1 MSVRKA
7 SVLELATAAYD
18 LDASVMRGRLIQIAG
33 WKLDDHGRGCGGLAC
48 PNMEGQEIVLI
59 AASMDDTREVS
70 PRTCPRCGR
79 EYTGAYCPHCREAR
93 LRLRGR

>member
-18 LDASVMRGRLIQIAG
+18 LDANVLRGHLSKSSGGTWTVGGTDIAA
-33 WKLDDHGRGCGGLAC
+33 WLAKLD
-48 PNMEGQEIVLI
+48 GQEIVLI
-59 AASMDDTREVS
+59 AASLDDRREVP

>member
-18 LDASVMRGRLIQIAG
+18 LDATVLRGRLT
-33 WKLDDHGRGCGGLAC
+33 KLPDGTWTVGGVNVEGRMAQL
-48 PNMEGQEIVLI
+48 EGHEIVVI
-59 AASMDDTREVS
+59 VASLDDTREVL

-79 EYTGAYCPHCREAR
+79 EYTGAFCPHCREAR
-93 LRLRGR
+93 IRLRGR

>member
-1 MSVRKA
+1 VRKA

-18 LDASVMRGRLIQIAG
+18 LDANVLRGRLIKSPDGAWTITGVDLAA
-33 WKLDDHGRGCGGLAC
+33 WLAKL
-48 PNMEGQEIVLI
+48 EGQEIVLI
-59 AASMDDTREVS
+59 AASMDDSREVS
-70 PRTCPRCGR
+70 PRSCPRCGR

>member
-18 LDASVMRGRLIQIAG
+18 LDASVIRGRLVKSPDGNWTITGVVIG
-33 WKLDDHGRGCGGLAC
+33 DWLAKYD
-48 PNMEGQEIVLI
+48 GQEIVLI
-59 AASMDDTREVS
+59 AASMDDSREVS

>member
-18 LDASVMRGRLIQIAG
+18 LDATVLRGRLTQAADG
-33 WKLDDHGRGCGGLAC
+33 TWTVGGIEVLKRIG
-48 PNMEGQEIVLI
+48 PLEGQEIVLI
-59 AASMDDTREVS
+59 AASLDDTREVS

-79 EYTGAYCPHCREAR
+79 DYTGAYCPHCREAR

>member
-18 LDASVMRGRLIQIAG
+18 LDASVTRGQLLKSSDGAWTI
-33 WKLDDHGRGCGGLAC
+33 GGMNVATWLAKYD
-48 PNMEGQEIVLI
+48 GQEIVLI
-59 AASMDDTREVS
+59 AASLDDKREVP

-79 EYTGAYCPHCREAR
+79 EYVGAYCPHCREAR
-93 LRLRGR
+93 MRLRGR

>member
-18 LDASVMRGRLIQIAG
+18 LDASVMRGRLTRAPDGSWTITGVGIDG
-33 WKLDDHGRGCGGLAC
+33 WLAKY
-48 PNMEGQEIVLI
+48 EGQEIVLI
-59 AASMDDTREVS
+59 AASMDDSRDVS

-79 EYTGAYCPHCREAR
+79 EYTGAYCMHCREAR

>member
-18 LDASVMRGRLIQIAG
+18 LDANVVRGRLSKSAEG
-33 WKLDDHGRGCGGLAC
+33 LWTVGGTDVTAWLARLD
-48 PNMEGQEIVLI
+48 GQEIVLI
-59 AASMDDTREVS
+59 AASMDDSREVL
-70 PRTCPRCGR
+70 PRTCSRCGR
-79 EYTGAYCPHCREAR
+79 EYTGAYCSHCHEAR

>member
-18 LDASVMRGRLIQIAG
+18 LDATVLRGRLTQAADG
-33 WKLDDHGRGCGGLAC
+33 TWTVGGIEVLRRIGLL
-48 PNMEGQEIVLI
+48 EGQEIVLI
-59 AASMDDTREVS
+59 AASLDDTREVS
-70 PRTCPRCGR
+70 PRSCPRCGR

>member
-18 LDASVMRGRLIQIAG
+18 LDASVMRGRLTRAPDGSWTIAG
-33 WKLDDHGRGCGGLAC
+33 VGVDGWLAKY
-48 PNMEGQEIVLI
+48 EGQEIVLI

>member
-18 LDASVMRGRLIQIAG
+18 LDASVIRGRLLKSPDGNWTITGAVIG
-33 WKLDDHGRGCGGLAC
+33 DWLAKYD
-48 PNMEGQEIVLI
+48 GQEIVLI
-59 AASMDDTREVS
+59 AASMDDSREVS

>member
-18 LDASVMRGRLIQIAG
+18 LDASVMRGLLH
-33 WKLDDHGRGCGGLAC
+33 KLPDGSWAVAEMDIVTWLSKY
-48 PNMEGQEIVLI
+48 EGQEIVLI
-59 AASMDDTREVS
+59 AASLDDKRDVP

-79 EYTGAYCPHCREAR
+79 EYVGAYCPHCHEAR
-93 LRLRGR
+93 MRLRGR

>member
-18 LDASVMRGRLIQIAG
+18 LDASVMRGRLIRSPDGSWTITGVGIDG
-33 WKLDDHGRGCGGLAC
+33 WLAKY
-48 PNMEGQEIVLI
+48 EGQEIVLI
-59 AASMDDTREVS
+59 AASMDDSREVS

-93 LRLRGR
+93 LRLRG

>member
-18 LDASVMRGRLIQIAG
+18 LDASVMRGRLIRNPDGSWTITG
-33 WKLDDHGRGCGGLAC
+33 VGVDEWLAKY
-48 PNMEGQEIVLI
+48 EGQEIVLI
-59 AASMDDTREVS
+59 AASMDDSREVS

>member
-18 LDASVMRGRLIQIAG
+18 LDANVMRGRLVKSPDGSLSITGVDVMG
-33 WKLDDHGRGCGGLAC
+33 WLAKLD
-48 PNMEGQEIVLI
+48 GQEIVLI
-59 AASMDDTREVS
+59 AASLDDTREVS

>member
-18 LDASVMRGRLIQIAG
+18 LDATVLRGRLTQAADG
-33 WKLDDHGRGCGGLAC
+33 TWTVGGIEVLRRIGLL
-48 PNMEGQEIVLI
+48 EGQEIVLI
-59 AASMDDTREVS
+59 AASLDDTREVS

>member
-18 LDASVMRGRLIQIAG
+18 LDAKVLRGRLSKSAG
-33 WKLDDHGRGCGGLAC
+33 GTWTVSGTDVADWLAKLD
-48 PNMEGQEIVLI
+48 GQEIVLI
-59 AASMDDTREVS
+59 AASLDDSREVL

>member
-18 LDASVMRGRLIQIAG
+18 LDANVLRGRLIKSPDGAWTITGVDLAA
-33 WKLDDHGRGCGGLAC
+33 WLAKL
-48 PNMEGQEIVLI
+48 EGQEIVLI
-59 AASMDDTREVS
+59 AASMDDSREVS
-70 PRTCPRCGR
+70 PRSCPRCGR

>member
-18 LDASVMRGRLIQIAG
+18 LDATVLRGRLTQSADG
-33 WKLDDHGRGCGGLAC
+33 TWTVGGVEVLGRIRPL
-48 PNMEGQEIVLI
+48 EGQEIVLI
-59 AASMDDTREVS
+59 AASLDDTREVS

>member
-18 LDASVMRGRLIQIAG
+18 LDASVIRGRLTKSPDGSWTITG
-33 WKLDDHGRGCGGLAC
+33 VGVDDWLAKYV
-48 PNMEGQEIVLI
+48 GQEIVLI
-59 AASMDDTREVS
+59 AASMDDSRQVS

>member
-18 LDASVMRGRLIQIAG
+18 LDASVIRGRLTRSPDGGWTITGAG
-33 WKLDDHGRGCGGLAC
+33 IDGWLAKY
-48 PNMEGQEIVLI
+48 EGQEIVLI
-59 AASMDDTREVS
+59 AASMDDSREVS